1 MNWTQ
6 RRKRRARR
14 RLAAK
19 LGTVSAAVIAATSGI
34 GFFFPVQHEAIGR
47 IVLEPPPETVW
58 RLLTD
63 LDGMPLWRSDLTA
76 LERLPDL
83 GGRPA
88 WREIGPG
95 GPRTME
101 LAEAEPPHRLVLQ
114 RTRNG
119 RPVLPIRTFDL
130 VGTPEGTLVTLTEN
144 GEVRNP
150 LGRIL
155 VRLHAP
161 RGGILRFLRDLD
173 QRLNGTRRQVATSR
187 PE

>member
-1 MNWTQ
+1 MNWTE

-14 RLAAK
+14 RLVIRLAIATAA
-19 LGTVSAAVIAATSGI
+19 LIAATSGI
-34 GFFFPVQHEAIGR
+34 GFLFPVRHEAAGR
-47 IVLEPPPETVW
+47 ILLEPPPETVW

-63 LDGMPLWRSDLTA
+63 LDGMPLWRSDVTA

-101 LAEAEPPHRLVLQ
+101 QAEADPPHRLVLK

-119 RPVLPIRTFDL
+119 RPVLPIRTFEL
-130 VGTPEGTLVTLTEN
+130 VGTPEGTLVTLTED

-155 VRLHAP
+155 VRLRTP
-161 RGGILRFLRDLD
+161 PGGILRFLRDLD
-173 QRLNGTRRQVATSR
+173 QRLNGARRQVATTR